1 MNGLEDR
8 DAAFVVEFL
17 SEKKIDKMH
26 YFDLECES
34 VKCSIFVGD
43 NVQVI
48 VDNASHRAFQGM
60 GKTFATFE
68 DALSNYKSPKLKAMI
83 GTVQNI
89 MEYADEL

>member
-1 MNGLEDR
+1 MNGLEDG
-8 DAAFVVEFL
+8 DALFVVDVL
-17 SEKKIDKMH
+17 SEKKIDNVH

-48 VDNASHRAFQGM
+48 VDNASHRAFRGM
-60 GKTFATFE
+60 GKTFTTFE

-83 GTVQNI
+83 DTVQNI
-89 MEYADEL
+89 MRYDDEL